1 MWHVAVLII
10 NPIPIKWMPFRP
22 FLPLSIYLRHGF
34 CSESELPNGNRVNH
48 ERQILY
54 SYIIHVQIEG
64 KITIFKAGILT
75 IEFPL
80 PYICMPAFRTVVL
93 SHAAWAA

>member
-10 NPIPIKWMPFRP
+10 NSIPIKWMPFRP

-64 KITIFKAGILT
+64 KITIFKAGILA